1 MELQL
6 RKDGKEKS
14 KNRSTHIC
22 TLTFDKTGITE
33 PISNFTKPVSLVN
46 VLLSYLLKF
55 SNSHKIVHSILW
67 SAVISHLYNLK
78 LSIIPLSIPRT
89 GYLCILFYTLL
100 FLPDTANFI
109 GFFKGTIFGSV
120 DSTLCLHSKMIIS
133 VLICIYYIILN
144 HSRWEFSLCFQIIP
158 DGVFFPNSPFRL
170 YASLKE
176 IALATY
182 GDKFF
187 LIL

>member
-6 RKDGKEKS
+6 RKDGKEKKS
-14 KNRSTHIC
+14 NRSTHIC
-22 TLTFDKTGITE
+22 TLTFDKTGITRANF
-33 PISNFTKPVSLVN
+33 NFTKPVSLVN
-46 VLLSYLLKF
+46 VLLGYCLNSQIHIKLFTISYDLQ
-55 SNSHKIVHSILW
+55 W
-67 SAVISHLYNLK
+67 SPIWKHNLK

-100 FLPDTANFI
+100 FLPDTLPILLAFLN
-109 GFFKGTIFGSV
+109 TIFGSV

-170 YASLKE
+170 CASLKE
-176 IALATY
+176 IALAY

-187 LIL
+187 